1 MANCFPRINL
11 LDDIYPDSNLKRY
24 LLEIHSRVIVFSR
37 EASQYF
43 LHASSESTSVHC
55 LVLIWS

>member
-11 LDDIYPDSNLKRY
+11 LDDIYPDSNIKRH

-37 EASQYF
+37 EASQYY
-43 LHASSESTSVHC
+43 LHASSEFTFLQF
-55 LVLIWS
+55 LVFY